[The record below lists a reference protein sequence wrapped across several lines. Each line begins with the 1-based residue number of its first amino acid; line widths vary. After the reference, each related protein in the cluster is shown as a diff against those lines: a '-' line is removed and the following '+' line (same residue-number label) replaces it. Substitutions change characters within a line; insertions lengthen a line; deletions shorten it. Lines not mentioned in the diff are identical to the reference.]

1 MSLGVL
7 EECEYQV
14 HPERTAVGPMC
25 LVVAVA
31 VAVAVAASAEQEQGR
46 SGWKQEQESVSNSAV
61 APFGRDC

>member
-7 EECEYQV
+7 EEGEYQV
-14 HPERTAVGPMC
+14 HPERIAVGPVC
-25 LVVAVA
+25 LV